1 MAVSRVFTKEELEE
15 MGRRTVDLLTEA
27 IEEGD
32 EKRAKE
38 LAKRM
43 YREFAFMHDLYRDW
57 AAGFMDYI
65 YRNYG
70 EDALYQA
77 LRKVAG
83 SPGRPSANTDK
94 QDFRRQVQGLAHVLR
109 GHLEAMKV
117 EEDDEKVCMQMQP
130 CGSGQRLFEEGSYD
144 PPRNLTMIQ
153 KPHPMTWGLT
163 DFPIYCTHCPV
174 LVILSIE
181 QLGYPAVV
189 AVPGEKVASGSCKY
203 CIYKDPKDIPEELY
217 IMLGKQKPK

>member
-1 MAVSRVFTKEELEE
+1 MNRVFTKEELEE

-27 IEEGD
+27 IEAGD
-32 EKRAKE
+32 DKRAME
-38 LAKRM
+38 MAKRM

-65 YRNYG
+65 YRNCG
-70 EDALYQA
+70 EEALYQA
-77 LRKVAG
+77 LKKVAG
-83 SPGRPSANTDK
+83 APGRPSAK
-94 QDFRRQVQGLAHVLR
+94 AQKMDFRRRVQGLAHVLR
-109 GHLEAMKV
+109 CHLENVKV

-130 CGSGQRLFEEGSYD
+130 CGSGQRLLEEGGYE
-144 PPRNLTMIQ
+144 PPRNLSMVQ

-181 QLGYPAVV
+181 QQGFPAIVV
-189 AVPGEKVASGSCKY
+189 TPGEKVASGSCKY
-203 CIYKDPKDIPEELY
+203 CIYKNPQDIPEEVY
-217 IMLGKQKPK
+217 IKLGKQKPK

>member
-1 MAVSRVFTKEELEE
+1 MNRVFAKEELEE

-27 IEEGD
+27 IEAGD

-38 LAKRM
+38 LARRM

-65 YRNYG
+65 HRNYG

-83 SPGRPSANTDK
+83 APGGPKANAEK
-94 QDFRRQVQGLAHVLR
+94 VDFRRQVQGLAHVLR
-109 GHLEAMKV
+109 GHLETMKV
-117 EEDDEKVCMQMQP
+117 EEDDEKVCIQMQP
-130 CGSGQRLFEEGSYD
+130 CGSGQRLLQDGGYG
-144 PPRNLTMIQ
+144 PPRNLAIIQ

-174 LVILSIE
+174 LEILSIE

-189 AVPGEKVASGSCKY
+189 AIPDEKVASGSCKY
-203 CIYKDPKDIPEELY
+203 CIYKNPNDIPEEVY
-217 IMLGKQKPK
+217 TMVGKQKPK